1 VTIGASA
8 NKKNPRRVALVM
20 LKSNTGIGPRFLRLT
35 RFRSKLIAGLWIL
48 VLVASMI
55 GWLVTLAWIAYLL
68 IRRLVS

>member
-1 VTIGASA
+1 
-8 NKKNPRRVALVM
+8 M